1 MEKTGSVFFFFLSE
15 AKFGVYVTIDK
26 LKENEKIDSF
36 FLILN
41 LLLLLLFT
49 LKVHRLIYFYNKVGN
64 NMFQHAK
71 DFIFSLRNY
80 ETPLC

>member
-36 FLILN
+36 F
-41 LLLLLLFT
+41 
-49 LKVHRLIYFYNKVGN
+49 
-64 NMFQHAK
+64 
-71 DFIFSLRNY
+71 
-80 ETPLC
+80 